1 MKTKEMIAVL
11 ITVACAIGA
20 SAVDTRDY
28 STYIKL
34 KADTDLIAETGGW
47 PDANK
52 WNPEGEMTDEG
63 YYLIPSGK
71 TLYSRTNTAFTNKN
85 GVAYQPGGTWPMAE
99 MAIQG
104 TFSVT
109 ASGGRNRAAVTPRLA
124 LLPGGKIGISSAY
137 GTIKGTTLDIRGT
150 AANPSLIT
158 YGYANTGDKSGY
170 YAQLVITFTGDEDG
184 VVKFQYTGS
193 ENYSVFQRAFRVT
206 GGFADFLGTV
216 IVDGADTWLRPETS
230 ATTFDVGGTLWVTNG
245 ANVYIDTV
253 SPTFGSLVLASNAT
267 LRLAGQKFVT
277 VTNFFSMAEGAKIQ
291 VDSIATTAFTYDT
304 GDGYSPTEIPV
315 LSVCGAANAAA
326 VDRDALM
333 ATIKANSGVFKNTIS
348 DDVPRLVLVESAR
361 ADGGVDFKISHTPVV
376 KQLKGCGSSTG
387 PYGNNQYEE
396 FLSDGQEISPDKDY
410 YVPLLSVYFG
420 SPYTFPGRSLTIYLA
435 AGGRNIGFYGGDDI
449 TIPDLRIIGENVN
462 SRFRQMSKNGSAT
475 LRGNAAFYGFVNF
488 RVQGSSVFRL
498 MSALSGDA
506 IVCETLDIEKM
517 QERGSAWLGT
527 LSLEGNN
534 TNFAGKF
541 FVGYG
546 RAASDTEGLT
556 NLTLRVASAASL
568 GGACEAFAFDAV
580 KIADACTLDITNA
593 ATFNAVNRGWCLMD
607 GATVKISANKVVTM
621 NETITFGG
629 TSEKPVEKAG
639 DGTLLLGGSAKFY
652 DSVNDEATDTPN
664 GALFRVAAGCL
675 GVTATNAVEGVQ
687 LCFAEGAKLCV
698 DVEATGDLGSFG
710 ARNVSIETPFV
721 PAAVGG
727 SIPVSFTGE
736 LSDSGATV
744 AICTISP
751 TATAPTFSMPTRY
764 SNCKVSA
771 ADWRTNADGTK
782 TFEVRFVRPGLI
794 ISFK

>member
-1 MKTKEMIAVL
+1 MKTKAMIAGA
-11 ITVACAIGA
+11 IAVACAID
-20 SAVDTRDY
+20 AVAADTRDY

-34 KADTDLIAETGGW
+34 KADTDLTAEVGGW
-47 PDANK
+47 PAANK

-71 TLYSRTNTAFTNKN
+71 TLMSRTNTAYTNKN
-85 GVAYQPGGTWPMAE
+85 GVVYQPGGTWPMAE

-124 LLPGGKIGISSAY
+124 FLPGGKIAVTSAY
-137 GTIKGTTLDIRGT
+137 GTIKGDTLDIRGT

-158 YGYANTGDKSGY
+158 YNYATSNDKSSY
-170 YAQLVITFTGDEDG
+170 YALLDIAFTGDADG
-184 VVKFQYTGS
+184 VVKFSYTGTG
-193 ENYSVFQRAFRVT
+193 ENYSIFQRAFRVT
-206 GGFADFLGTV
+206 NGFANFLGTV
-216 IVDGADTWLRPETS
+216 IVDGANTWLRPQTS
-230 ATTFDVGGTLWVTNG
+230 STTFDIGGTLWVTNG

-304 GDGYSPTEIPV
+304 GDGYSPPEIPV

-376 KQLKGCGSSTG
+376 KQLKGCGSGTG
-387 PYGNNQYEE
+387 PYGNNQYEG

-410 YVPLLSVYFG
+410 YVPQLSVYFG

-435 AGGRNIGFYGGDDI
+435 AGGRNIGFYSGDDI

-462 SRFRQMSKNGSAT
+462 SRFRQMAKDGGAK
-475 LRGNAAFYGFVNF
+475 LRGNAAFYGFSNF
-488 RVQGSSVFRL
+488 RVQGSGVFRL
-498 MSALSGDA
+498 MSALSGDG
-506 IVCETLDIEKM
+506 IICETLDIEKIK
-517 QERGSAWLGT
+517 ERGSAWLGT
-527 LSLEGNN
+527 LSVEGDN

-541 FVGYG
+541 FVGCG
-546 RAASDTEGLT
+546 RAASDAEGLT

-568 GGACEAFAFDAV
+568 GGACEAFTFDAV
-580 KIADACTLDITNA
+580 KIADACTLDITNT

-607 GATVKISANKVVTM
+607 GATVKISDNKVVTM
-621 NETITFGG
+621 NEAITFGG

-639 DGTLLLGGSAKFY
+639 NGTLLLGGSAKFY
-652 DSVNDEATDTPN
+652 DSENDEATDTPN
-664 GALFRVAAGCL
+664 GAAFRVAAGNL
-675 GVTATNAVEGVQ
+675 GVMSGEALYGVDLTFAADTKLLVFPGTEGLSLTAAPRLDGGTLAVKFENPDDVAAGTLNILTLPSSVP
-687 LCFAEGAKLCV
+687 FDTTKLTV
-698 DVEATGDLGSFG
+698 IGKKGFRVRPVEARTDGDRTVYCASFSKIG
-710 ARNVSIETPFV
+710 FS
-721 PAAVGG
+721 
-727 SIPVSFTGE
+727 
-736 LSDSGATV
+736 L
-744 AICTISP
+744 TI
-751 TATAPTFSMPTRY
+751 
-764 SNCKVSA
+764 
-771 ADWRTNADGTK
+771 W
-782 TFEVRFVRPGLI
+782 
-794 ISFK
+794 